1 MAIVV
6 FDINAFRERYPE
18 FDTVSDTLLNAYFVE
33 ATVYLDN
40 TDCSPVTDVNVRAV
54 YLNMLVA
61 HIAAL
66 NSGVGGQKP
75 SGLVGRVAS
84 ASEGSVSVS
93 TGEVPVSQ
101 SSWWYLQTP
110 YGAAYWQ
117 ATARYRVFK
126 YVPGASPSFYPG
138 HYYRR
143 PVTRR

>member
-93 TGEVPVSQ
+93 TGEVPVSP
-101 SSWWYLQTP
+101 SSWGYLQTP

-117 ATARYRVFK
+117 ATAAYRTVR
-126 YVPGASPSFYPG
+126 YVPGASPSNYPG

-143 PVTRR
+143 ANWRR